1 LRFKEVFMKFVWRLL
16 ALGALFCLFAGPAFA
31 QYVYLDTNGDG
42 VHSSGDLLQ
51 PNGTP
56 TTINAYINTNHNR
69 DGSLAT
75 CDTGDGDLGFWN
87 SYAVNLK
94 AAGGTVTFSN
104 FVNQQSNFNLVCVGV
119 GIDFLAAGDEMT
131 SCRATATSEAGGL
144 KKMFTVTVT
153 GQSGTPSIQVIPLG
167 TLGPNFTSFGTPCS
181 AHEFDNTYKLG
192 DDFFDSDGAAPAPGG
207 NATPVLSVPVSV
219 TAAEGEA
226 VTITATATDTDLSD
240 VLTITAT
247 GVPSSL
253 TLNTTPAS
261 GTATATLTGTLGLND
276 QGNHTITWTVS
287 DGTNPPQTATTVLTV
302 ANLDQ
307 PPIVT
312 ASATASAVIGSPFA
326 LEVTVTEP
334 DGDIITSFT
343 AEPVPVGATFT
354 TNSGRTSG
362 TLEWT
367 PVAGQ
372 EGEMDITF
380 TAMANGAFGTAT
392 THVTVG
398 TGGVDA
404 PPSVTA
410 PAVQTGSE
418 GTALIFTV
426 SATDANGDAITS
438 LMGSPLPTGATFTA
452 NAANTEGTFSWTP
465 TSSQSGTYMVTWTA
479 ANSLSGTAATT
490 FTITD
495 VDHAPVLEAIGDVTV
510 GEGGTL
516 TVNLHATDQDNDLI
530 TLTSTL
536 PDFATLNAPIS
547 GTGEVTTT
555 ISLLPTAGASGTYTG
570 TVTASANGQTSTQTF
585 TITVTGVT
593 VDVAPVVVT
602 PPSVVGTEGTEV
614 TFTVTASDANGDA
627 ITSLTAATLPTGAA
641 FVANASNTSGTF
653 TWTPSAGQAG
663 DYDVTFMASN
673 ALSGS
678 AMTHIAI
685 EAAGVDVAPVVTV
698 TPNISGTAGAEL
710 SFVVTASDV
719 NGDAI
724 TSLTAATLPTGATFV
739 ANASNTSGTFTW
751 TPSASQTGTF
761 DVTFTAMNALSGS
774 ATAHL
779 TIEAAAE
786 DQAPVVTAPPTV
798 NGTEGT
804 ALTFVVTA
812 FDADGD
818 AIASLMAA
826 PLPTGATF
834 DTNAAHTSGTF
845 TWTPSSTQAGAY
857 DVTFTAANALSGS
870 AATHITIGEGGT
882 GGDHPPIVC
891 APRCVTSRVGR
902 TISFKV
908 TASDSDGDA
917 IASLIASTL
926 PTGATFTSNAA
937 HTSGTFL
944 WNPITAGQEGTYDI
958 TFTAENALSG
968 HWVTHIKIR
977 VADQSVVL
985 DEIADVTVAAG
996 TTITV
1001 PVHATDADQDTI
1013 RLTACLP
1020 GFAKLNQP
1028 RMGVGSVSTTITV
1041 CPQACDVGTYCVF
1054 VRARGKTGDCEIERF
1069 KITVTPAGG
1078 GGNVPPTI
1086 TADATATVN
1095 EGVNL
1100 TVNVTASDANGDNV
1114 ALSASGLPE
1123 GATFSDNHDNTAM
1136 LSFTPDAT
1144 QSGTYTVTFT
1154 ADDHHGG
1161 TTTATL
1167 VITVNDVAG
1176 AVQALVFTTG
1186 SNNTTHL
1193 GGDWCV
1199 NVEPV
1204 DGSFAAGDVILSSLT
1219 LSYGGRS
1226 VTASTG
1232 ARIDVDSNHN
1242 DVSEVEVCF
1251 SADQLAELFGSLGIG
1266 QTTVNVTV
1274 GGTLASGGTFMGTLD
1289 QKVVV
1294 PGSTARG
1301 HGVMQVVV
1309 KPNPV
1314 NPATNLDFR
1323 TSRPGQVK
1331 VDLFDSR
1338 GRLVRSL
1345 VAQNFAA
1352 GLHSVP
1358 WNGTDERGTRVAS
1371 GAYFFR
1377 IQAPDGRQV
1386 QRVTV
1391 VK

>member
-1 LRFKEVFMKFVWRLL
+1 MKYVWRLL
-16 ALGALFCLFAGPAFA
+16 ALGALFCLFAGPASA
-31 QYVYLDTNGDG
+31 QYIYLDTNGDG
-42 VHSSGDLLQ
+42 VHSSADLLQ

-56 TTINAYINTNHNR
+56 TTVNAYINTNHNR

-75 CDTGDGDLGFWN
+75 CDTGDGDLGMWN

-104 FVNQQSNFNLVCVGV
+104 FVNQQPGFNLTCVGV
-119 GIDFLAAGDEMT
+119 GVDFLTSGDEMT
-131 SCRATATSEAGGL
+131 SCRATATSTAGGL
-144 KKMFTVTVT
+144 QQMFTVTVT

-167 TLGPNFTSFGTPCS
+167 TLSPNFTSFGTPCS
-181 AHEFDNTYKLG
+181 AHDFDNTYKLG
-192 DDFFDSDGAAPAPGG
+192 NDFFDADGAAPAPGG
-207 NATPVLSVPVSV
+207 NATPVLSAPTTLSV
-219 TAAEGEA
+219 GEGQA

-247 GVPSSL
+247 GAPSSL
-253 TLNTTPAS
+253 TLNTTP
-261 GTATATLTGTLGLND
+261 GTGTVTATLTGTLGLND
-276 QGNHTITWTVS
+276 QGNHTITWSVS

-307 PPIVT
+307 PPMVT
-312 ASATASAVIGSPFA
+312 APATASAVVGSPFT
-326 LEVTVTEP
+326 LEVTVTDP
-334 DGDIITSFT
+334 DADVITSLT
-343 AEPVPVGATFT
+343 AEPLPVGASFT
-354 TNSGRTSG
+354 MNSGRTSG

-372 EGEMDITF
+372 EGGYDVTF
-380 TAMANGAFGTAT
+380 TAMANGAFDAAAT
-392 THVTVG
+392 HITVVS
-398 TGGVDA
+398 GGADV
-404 PPSVTA
+404 PPTVTA
-410 PAVQTGSE
+410 PATQTGAE
-418 GTALIFTV
+418 GAPLIFIV

-438 LMGSPLPTGATFTA
+438 LMGSPLPAGATFTA
-452 NAANTEGTFSWTP
+452 NAANTEGTFTWTP
-465 TSSQSGTYMVTWTA
+465 TSSQSGTYNVTWTA
-479 ANSLSGTAATT
+479 ANSLSGTAPTAI
-490 FTITD
+490 TIAD
-495 VDHAPVLEAIGDVTV
+495 VDHPPVLDAIGDVTV

-530 TLTSTL
+530 TLTGTL
-536 PDFATLNAPIS
+536 PDFATLNAPTS
-547 GTGEVTTT
+547 GTGAVSTT
-555 ISLLPTAGASGTYTG
+555 ISLAPTAGATGTYTG
-570 TVTASANGQTSTQTF
+570 TVTATANGQTSIQTF
-585 TITVTGVT
+585 AIVVTGGG
-593 VDVAPVVVT
+593 VDAAPVVVA
-602 PPSVVGTEGTEV
+602 PPTVIGTEGTAV

-663 DYDVTFMASN
+663 DYDVTFSASN

-678 AMTHIAI
+678 AMTHLTI
-685 EAAGVDVAPVVTV
+685 EAAGVDLAPVVTV
-698 TPNISGTAGAEL
+698 TPNITGTVGTEL
-710 SFVVTASDV
+710 TFVVTATDA

-724 TSLTAATLPTGATFV
+724 TSLTAAPLPSGATFNT
-739 ANASNTSGTFTW
+739 NASNTSGTFTW

-761 DVTFTAMNALSGS
+761 DVTFTASNALSGS

-779 TIEAAAE
+779 AIEAAAE

-798 NGTEGT
+798 NGTEGA

-845 TWTPSSTQAGAY
+845 TWTPSSTQAGTY

-870 AATHITIGEGGT
+870 AATHLTIGEGGT
-882 GGDHPPIVC
+882 GEDHPPIVC

-908 TASDSDGDA
+908 TVSDADGDA
-917 IASLIASTL
+917 ISSLTASTL
-926 PTGATFTSNAA
+926 PTGATFTTNAA
-937 HTSGTFL
+937 HTSGTFR
-944 WNPITAGQEGTYDI
+944 WSPIAGQEGTYDI
-958 TFTAENALSG
+958 TFTGENALSG

-977 VADQSVVL
+977 EADQSVVL
-985 DEIADVTVAAG
+985 AEIADVTVAEGA
-996 TTITV
+996 TITV
-1001 PVHATDADQDTI
+1001 PVLATDADNDTI

-1020 GFAKLNQP
+1020 AFATLNQP
-1028 RMGVGSVSTTITV
+1028 RLGVGTVATMVTIA
-1041 CPQACDVGTYCVF
+1041 PQAGDAGTYNVF

-1069 KITVTPAGG
+1069 KITVTPAAG
-1078 GGNVPPTI
+1078 GGNTPPTI

-1095 EGVNL
+1095 EGVSL
-1100 TVNVTASDANGDNV
+1100 TVNVTASDANGDNL
-1114 ALSASGLPE
+1114 ALSATGVPT
-1123 GATFSDNHDNTAM
+1123 GATFTDNHDNTAT
-1136 LSFTPDAT
+1136 LTWTPGAT
-1144 QSGTYTVTFT
+1144 QSGTYTVTLA

-1176 AVQALVFTTG
+1176 AVQALVFTEG

-1193 GGDWCV
+1193 GDEWCV

-1204 DGSFAAGDVILSSLT
+1204 DASFATGDVILSSIT
-1219 LSYGGRS
+1219 LSYGGHT
-1226 VTASTG
+1226 VTAASSE

-1242 DVSEVEVCF
+1242 DVSEVQACF
-1251 SADQLAELFGSLGIG
+1251 SADQLAELFGSLGVG

-1274 GGTLASGGTFMGTLD
+1274 GGNLAAGGSFMGTLE

-1294 PGSTARG
+1294 PGATAKG
-1301 HGVMQVVV
+1301 HGVMQVVA
-1309 KPNPV
+1309 KPNPL
-1314 NPATNLDFR
+1314 NPATSLDFR
-1323 TSRPGQVK
+1323 TSRPGQVR

-1338 GRLVRSL
+1338 GRLIRSL
-1345 VAQNFAA
+1345 VAQSLAA
-1352 GLHSVP
+1352 GPHSVP
-1358 WNGTDERGTRVAS
+1358 WDGTDDRGTRVAS

>member
-16 ALGALFCLFAGPAFA
+16 ALGALFCLYAGPASA

-42 VHSSGDLLQ
+42 VHSSGDQLQ

-75 CDTGDGDLGFWN
+75 CDTGDGDLGMWN

-104 FVNQQSNFNLVCVGV
+104 FVNQQASFGITCVGV
-119 GIDFLAAGDEMT
+119 GVDFLAAGDEMT
-131 SCRATATSEAGGL
+131 ACRATATSEAGGL
-144 KKMFTVTVT
+144 KQMFTVTVT

-207 NATPVLSVPVSV
+207 NATPVLSAPVTV

-226 VTITATATDTDLSD
+226 VTITVTATDTDLSD

-247 GVPSSL
+247 GAPSSL

-261 GTATATLTGTLGLND
+261 GTATATFTGTLGLND

-287 DGTNPPQTATTVLTV
+287 DGTNPPQTATTMLTV

-312 ASATASAVIGSPFA
+312 APATVSAVVGSPFT

-354 TNSGRTSG
+354 TNSGRNSG

-372 EGEMDITF
+372 EGGYDVTF
-380 TAMANGAFGTAT
+380 TAMANGAFDAAAT
-392 THVTVG
+392 HITVVS
-398 TGGVDA
+398 GGADV

-418 GTALIFTV
+418 GAPLIFIV

-438 LMGSPLPTGATFTA
+438 LMGSPLPEGATFTA
-452 NAANTEGTFSWTP
+452 NAANTEGTFTWTP
-465 TSSQSGTYMVTWTA
+465 TSSQSGTYNVTWTA
-479 ANSLSGTAATT
+479 ANSLSGTAATAI
-490 FTITD
+490 TIAD
-495 VDHAPVLEAIGDVTV
+495 VDHPPVLDAIGDVTV

-530 TLTSTL
+530 TLTGTI
-536 PDFATLNAPIS
+536 PDFATLNAPTS
-547 GTGEVTTT
+547 GTGEVSTT
-555 ISLLPTAGASGTYTG
+555 ISLAPTAGATGTYTV
-570 TVTASANGQTSTQTF
+570 TVTATANGQTSTQTF
-585 TITVTGVT
+585 AIVVTGAEDT
-593 VDVAPVVVT
+593 APFVNAPAT
-602 PPSVVGTEGTEV
+602 ISGTTGTEV
-614 TFTVTASDANGDA
+614 TFTVTASDANGDV
-627 ITSLTAATLPTGAA
+627 ITLFAASPLPVGSTFNTNAA
-641 FVANASNTSGTF
+641 NTSGTF
-653 TWTPSAGQAG
+653 TWTPSATQAG
-663 DYDVTFMASN
+663 TFDVTFTASN
-673 ALSGS
+673 LASGS
-678 AMTHIAI
+678 ATTHITI
-685 EAAGVDVAPVVTV
+685 EGAGVDVAPVVTV
-698 TPNISGTAGAEL
+698 TPSISGTVGTEL
-710 SFVVTASDV
+710 NFTVTATDA

-724 TSLTAATLPTGATFV
+724 TSLTASPLPSGATFNT
-739 ANASNTSGTFTW
+739 NASNTSGTFTW

-761 DVTFTAMNALSGS
+761 DVTFTASNALSGS

-779 TIEAAAE
+779 AIEAAAE
-786 DQAPVVTAPPTV
+786 DQAPVVTTPPTV
-798 NGTEGT
+798 NGTEG
-804 ALTFVVTA
+804 AELSFVVTA

-845 TWTPSSTQAGAY
+845 TWTPSGTQAGTY

-908 TASDSDGDA
+908 TASDADGDA
-917 IASLIASTL
+917 ISSLTASTL
-926 PTGATFTSNAA
+926 PTGATFTTNTAN
-937 HTSGTFL
+937 TSGTFR
-944 WNPITAGQEGTYDI
+944 WSPIAGQEGTYDI
-958 TFTAENALSG
+958 TFTGENALSG

-977 VADQSVVL
+977 EADQSVVL
-985 DEIADVTVAAG
+985 AEIADVTVAEGA
-996 TTITV
+996 TITV
-1001 PVHATDADQDTI
+1001 PVLATDADNDTI

-1020 GFAKLNQP
+1020 AFATLNQP
-1028 RMGVGSVSTTITV
+1028 RLGVGTVSTMVTIA
-1041 CPQACDVGTYCVF
+1041 PQAGDAGTYNVF

-1069 KITVTPAGG
+1069 KITVTPAA
-1078 GGNVPPTI
+1078 GGNTPPTI
-1086 TADATATVN
+1086 SADATATVN
-1095 EGVNL
+1095 EGVSL
-1100 TVNVTASDANGDNV
+1100 TVNVTASDANGDNL
-1114 ALSASGLPE
+1114 ALSASGVPT
-1123 GATFSDNHDNTAM
+1123 GASFTDNHDNTAT
-1136 LSFTPDAT
+1136 LTWTPDAT
-1144 QSGTYTVTFT
+1144 QSGTYTVTLA

-1161 TTTATL
+1161 TTTSTL

-1176 AVQALVFTTG
+1176 AVQALVFTEG

-1193 GGDWCV
+1193 GDEWCV

-1204 DGSFAAGDVILSSLT
+1204 DASFATGDVILSSIT
-1219 LSYGGRS
+1219 LSYGGHT
-1226 VTASTG
+1226 VTAASTE

-1242 DVSEVEVCF
+1242 DVSEVQACF
-1251 SADQLAELFGSLGIG
+1251 SADQLAELFGSLGVG

-1274 GGTLASGGTFMGTLD
+1274 GGTLAGGGTFMGTLD

-1294 PGSTARG
+1294 PGATARG
-1301 HGVMQVVV
+1301 HGVMQVVA
-1309 KPNPV
+1309 KPNPL
-1314 NPATNLDFR
+1314 NPTTSLDFR
-1323 TSRPGQVK
+1323 TSRPGQVR

-1345 VAQNFAA
+1345 VAQSLAA

-1358 WNGTDERGTRVAS
+1358 WNGTDDRGTRVAS

>member
-1 LRFKEVFMKFVWRLL
+1 MKYVWRLL
-16 ALGALFCLFAGPAFA
+16 ALGALLCLFAGPASA

-42 VHSSGDLLQ
+42 VHSSADQLQ

-94 AAGGTVTFSN
+94 AAGGAVTFSN
-104 FVNQQSNFNLVCVGV
+104 FVNQQPNFNLTCVGV
-119 GIDFLAAGDEMT
+119 GVDFLAAGDEMT

-207 NATPVLSVPVSV
+207 NATPVLIVPTTI
-219 TAAEGEA
+219 TAAEGA
-226 VTITATATDTDLSD
+226 SVTITATATDTDASD

-247 GVPSSL
+247 GAPSSL

-261 GTATATLTGTLGLND
+261 GTATATLTGALGLND
-276 QGNHTITWTVS
+276 QGNHTITWSVS

-307 PPIVT
+307 PPVVT
-312 ASATASAVIGSPFA
+312 APATASAVVGTPFA
-326 LEVTVTEP
+326 LEVSVA
-334 DGDIITSFT
+334 DADADVITSLT
-343 AEPVPVGATFT
+343 VEPTPVGATFT
-354 TNSGRTSG
+354 TNSGRSSG

-372 EGEMDITF
+372 EGSYDVTF
-380 TAMANGAFGTAT
+380 TAMANGAFGTAA
-392 THVTVG
+392 THVTVVS
-398 TGGVDA
+398 GGADVG
-404 PPSVTA
+404 PTVTA
-410 PAVQTGSE
+410 PSIQTGSE
-418 GTALIFTV
+418 GAPLIFTV

-465 TSSQSGTYMVTWTA
+465 TSTQSGTYNITWTA
-479 ANSLSGTAATT
+479 ANSLSGTAATSI
-490 FTITD
+490 TIED
-495 VDHAPVLEAIGDVTV
+495 VDHAPVLDAISDVTI
-510 GEGGTL
+510 GEGGTA
-516 TVNLHATDQDNDLI
+516 TVNLHATDQDNDLVTI
-530 TLTSTL
+530 TATL
-536 PDFATLNAPIS
+536 PDFATLNAPTS
-547 GTGEVTTT
+547 GTGAVSTT
-555 ISLLPTAGASGTYTG
+555 ITLAPIAGATGTYTG
-570 TVTASANGQTSTQTF
+570 TITAAANGQTSTQTF
-585 TITVTGVT
+585 TITVTGGT
-593 VDVAPVVVT
+593 VDTAPLVVAPPT
-602 PPSVVGTEGTEV
+602 AVGTEGTEV

-627 ITSLTAATLPTGAA
+627 ITSLTAASLPTGATFTA
-641 FVANASNTSGTF
+641 SASNTSGTF

-663 DYDVTFMASN
+663 DYDVTFTAAN

-678 AMTHIAI
+678 GMTHITI

-698 TPNISGTAGAEL
+698 TPNISGTVGTEL
-710 SFVVTASDV
+710 SFVVTASDA

-724 TSLTAATLPTGATFV
+724 TSLTAANLPTGATFS

-751 TPSASQTGTF
+751 TPSVGQTGTF

-798 NGTEGT
+798 NGTEGA

-870 AATHITIGEGGT
+870 ATTHITIGEGGT
-882 GGDHPPIVC
+882 GEDHPPVVC

-908 TASDSDGDA
+908 TASDADGDA
-917 IASLIASTL
+917 ISSLTASTL
-926 PTGATFTSNAA
+926 PTGATFT
-937 HTSGTFL
+937 TSTNNTAGTFR
-944 WNPITAGQEGTYDI
+944 WSPTAGQEGTYDI

-977 VADQSVVL
+977 EADQSVVL
-985 DEIADVTVAAG
+985 DEIADVTVAEGA
-996 TTITV
+996 TITV
-1001 PVHATDADQDTI
+1001 PVHATDADNDTI

-1020 GFAKLNQP
+1020 AFATLNQP
-1028 RMGVGSVSTTITV
+1028 RMGIGSVSTTVTV
-1041 CPQACDVGTYCVF
+1041 SPQAGDAGTYNVF
-1054 VRARGKTGDCEIERF
+1054 VRARGKIGNCEIERF

-1136 LSFTPDAT
+1136 LTFTPDAT

-1176 AVQALVFTTG
+1176 AVQATVFTTG
-1186 SNNTTHL
+1186 SNNMAHL
-1193 GGDWCV
+1193 GDDWCV

-1204 DGSFAAGDVILSSLT
+1204 EGSFAAGDVLLSSIT
-1219 LSYGGRS
+1219 LSYGGHT
-1226 VTASTG
+1226 VTAASSE
-1232 ARIDVDSNHN
+1232 ARIAVDSNHN
-1242 DVSEVEVCF
+1242 DVSEVEACF

-1266 QTTVNVTV
+1266 QTTVDVTV
-1274 GGTLASGGTFMGTLD
+1274 GGSLAGGGTFLGTLS

-1294 PGSTARG
+1294 PGATARG
-1301 HGVMQVVV
+1301 HGVMQVVA
-1309 KPNPV
+1309 KPNPL
-1314 NPATNLDFR
+1314 NPSTSLDFR
-1323 TSRPGQVK
+1323 TSRSGQVR

-1345 VAQNFAA
+1345 VAQTLVA
-1352 GLHSVP
+1352 GAHSVP
-1358 WNGTDERGTRVAS
+1358 WDGTDDRGTRVAS